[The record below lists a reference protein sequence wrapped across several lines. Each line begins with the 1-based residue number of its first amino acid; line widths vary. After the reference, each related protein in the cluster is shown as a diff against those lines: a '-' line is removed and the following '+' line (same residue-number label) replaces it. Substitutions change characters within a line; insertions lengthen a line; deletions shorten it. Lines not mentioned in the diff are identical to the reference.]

1 MKAQITQP
9 AKYILVGLITVV
21 FEYISF
27 YALYLFVFQI
37 QTDNEKIVL
46 SQILSFIVALV
57 INFLGNRYIAF
68 RKDNYMNGQYKQI
81 TIFFSL
87 AIFNL
92 FMSTCLIFILV
103 SIATVHPVMAKLIT
117 IPIIVG
123 WNFIVYRTVIF
134 K

>member
-1 MKAQITQP
+1 MKAHIPQSV
-9 AKYILVGLITVV
+9 KYIFVGLITVV

-27 YALYLFVFQI
+27 YTLYLYVLQI
-37 QTDNEKIVL
+37 QTDNEKILL
-46 SQILSFIVALV
+46 SQILSFIVALI

-68 RKDNYMNGQYKQI
+68 RRDDYKNGQYKQI
-81 TIFFSL
+81 AIFFSL

-92 FMSTCLIFILV
+92 FISTCLIFILV
-103 SIATVHPVMAKLIT
+103 SIAMVHPVIAKLIT
-117 IPIIVG
+117 IPIIIG